1 MKKIFGLV
9 LLIFLYIDVYASN
22 LTLNNLKVNGE
33 KVNCEGYTCEVVID
47 SKVATITF
55 EKSDSDMLVDFV
67 SGNSVVLNE
76 LQEEVKI
83 RVSNDSASNTYKINI
98 KQLEKNSD
106 ITLSE
111 LYLNNKKITLKEEVF
126 VYNATVA
133 YNIEELSV
141 KVVPNSN
148 LSKVNGKL
156 TIAFPL
162 DESSKAIDFTV
173 EAENGDKK
181 NYRIVVLRNSD
192 PNTFLKSLTING
204 NSVAIKKNTFNYN
217 VSIYDNG
224 EELEVLAEP
233 SNSSAN
239 VNTII
244 SDNTVT
250 IEVTRG
256 TSKST
261 YNINV
266 KHLTLTD
273 NSLKLSN
280 LKVSG
285 YKELNFKNNILSYDL
300 YFKNIPN
307 TLKIDASSNKDNA
320 EIEILNNE
328 NLEDGSVVTINL
340 SLNDEVVS
348 YQLNIKKEKVDDQLI
363 IIIAIILLVITMIV
377 LLILEIRDRK
387 KKKYLKNTLVKE
399 EAVRKEAIEIEEI
412 EIL

>member
-244 SDNTVT
+244 SDNIVT

>member
-55 EKSDSDMLVDFV
+55 EKGDSDMLVDFV

-148 LSKVNGKL
+148 LSKVSGKL

-244 SDNTVT
+244 SDNIVT

>member
-33 KVNCEGYTCEVVID
+33 KVKCEGYICEVVID

-148 LSKVNGKL
+148 LSKVSGKL

-377 LLILEIRDRK
+377 LLILEISDRK

-399 EAVRKEAIEIEEI
+399 AIEIEEI